1 VPDGASAYAAAR
13 EAADD
18 LRWSAA
24 YDLLRHL
31 DVDDLEPET
40 LELYADAAW
49 WCCHVEEEI
58 GVRQR
63 AFADYVA
70 AGDHRRAA
78 YNAWLLSV
86 RHGLRG
92 EPDSASGWLGRARRQ
107 LDGQPES
114 IEHGYVACG
123 EAEAALGS
131 GDLDLAESRARDAVD
146 IGVRLQAPELVALA
160 VSWQGLTRLARNEL
174 GQGLALLDEAMASV
188 TAGELDAHF
197 TGWVA
202 CFAVGMCM
210 GVADLRRAGSWAQ
223 AAWDWASSLPEAT
236 PYQGLCRVRQV
247 EVMSLR
253 GDLEAAAAEA
263 ARACKEMLAF
273 EPHLAGEAFYVQGE
287 VLLRR
292 ADLDGAE
299 AAFNRA
305 RELGFDPQP
314 GLARVRLQQ
323 GRTAAANAALRGALA
338 DAGRPPYQ
346 RGALLAARVEA
357 AIADDDLSGA
367 TEAADLLSALA
378 DEVGSDALSAKAATS
393 RGRLALATGDPA
405 GAITHL
411 RQAGAAWRAL
421 DMVFDDAE
429 ARLLIGLALRDLG
442 DDEGAGLELA
452 SARQVFES
460 HGATADAAGVAR
472 YLDDP
477 DVLPRGLTERE
488 CEVLRLV
495 AAGQTN
501 RQIADSLVISEHT
514 VARHLSNIF
523 TKLGVSSRTAAAGFA
538 FEHDLA

>member
-197 TGWVA
+197 TGL
-202 CFAVGMCM
+202 G
-210 GVADLRRAGSWAQ
+210 GVLRRRDVHGRRRPAPGRLLGPGRVGLGVLPARGHARTRACAGS
-223 AAWDWASSLPEAT
+223 
-236 PYQGLCRVRQV
+236 
-247 EVMSLR
+247 
-253 GDLEAAAAEA
+253 
-263 ARACKEMLAF
+263 
-273 EPHLAGEAFYVQGE
+273 
-287 VLLRR
+287 
-292 ADLDGAE
+292 
-299 AAFNRA
+299 
-305 RELGFDPQP
+305 
-314 GLARVRLQQ
+314 
-323 GRTAAANAALRGALA
+323 GR
-338 DAGRPPYQ
+338 
-346 RGALLAARVEA
+346 
-357 AIADDDLSGA
+357 
-367 TEAADLLSALA
+367 
-378 DEVGSDALSAKAATS
+378 
-393 RGRLALATGDPA
+393 
-405 GAITHL
+405 
-411 RQAGAAWRAL
+411 WR
-421 DMVFDDAE
+421 
-429 ARLLIGLALRDLG
+429 
-442 DDEGAGLELA
+442 
-452 SARQVFES
+452 
-460 HGATADAAGVAR
+460 
-472 YLDDP
+472 
-477 DVLPRGLTERE
+477 
-488 CEVLRLV
+488 
-495 AAGQTN
+495 
-501 RQIADSLVISEHT
+501 
-514 VARHLSNIF
+514 
-523 TKLGVSSRTAAAGFA
+523 
-538 FEHDLA
+538 